1 MRTWSVRGTAFAL
14 CTRSSSLSIR
24 TRTSIAQKSSFGD
37 GRIGPARRSSPL
49 EGHVEPGHPPPGS
62 RELRD
67 VLELA
72 LGVLEAGD
80 GDPLVAVDLALE
92 LVHLEHQ
99 AGDLQLELVQA
110 PPVTKAPHREEEER
124 EGRDDAER
132 ATQHDEHIEHGTRR

>member
-1 MRTWSVRGTAFAL
+1 M
-14 CTRSSSLSIR
+14 
-24 TRTSIAQKSSFGD
+24 
-37 GRIGPARRSSPL
+37 
-49 EGHVEPGHPPPGS
+49 EPGQPPPGP

-67 VLELA
+67 VVELA

-92 LVHLEHQ
+92 LAHLEHQ
-99 AGDLQLELVQA
+99 VGYLQLKLAKV
-110 PPVTKAPHREEEER
+110 PPVTKAPHREVEER